1 MGKNAGGVSY
11 ISLGDEI
18 DFIMKPVLRGL
29 CKYESM
35 IDGTLSIYDVSLL
48 NATIDVYDE
57 NQLRYSESQQ

>member
-35 IDGTLSIYDVSLL
+35 IDGTLSIYDVALL